1 MGSRI
6 LSTAHGTHRGS
17 FAAVDWALFAAVGT
31 IWGSSFL
38 FMAIGLEAFR
48 PGLVTLLRI
57 LFGAAVL
64 WVLPGART
72 RIDRK
77 DLGSLLLLAITWVAI
92 PFTLFPLAQGSV
104 NSAIAGM
111 LNGAA
116 PIFTAVVATIL
127 FRKAPGPRQLI
138 GIPLGFLGV
147 AAIALSAA
155 GHGSSEALGVALIL
169 VATVCY
175 GIAFNIAA
183 PLQQKYGS
191 LPVMARILAIGAVL
205 TAPIG
210 LSSIP
215 GSRFDWS
222 SLLAVAAVGV
232 LGTGIA
238 FVLMGRLVGRVGAT
252 RASIVGYL
260 IPVVAL
266 VLGVLFRNDVVGPI
280 AIGGV
285 ALVIAGAYL
294 TSRRESSAPGAVGR
308 QKEPSGANSDP
319 HGAAT
324 VDPGAEE
331 RAVIGEGKLDA
342 TGDLT
347 VLVDP
352 CHLPQGDG
360 QHRVLSRRE
369 EPGRLGTI
377 DDVPVGRID
386 LEHLGRP
393 EVGQPHPVAVRDDRL
408 AAGTRTRSR

>member
-17 FAAVDWALFAAVGT
+17 FATVDWTLFAVVGT

-48 PGLVTLLRI
+48 PGLVTWLRI

-64 WVLPGART
+64 WALPGVRT
-72 RIDRK
+72 RIDRA
-77 DLGSLLLLAITWVAI
+77 DRIPLLVLAITWVAI
-92 PFTLFPLAQGSV
+92 PFTLFPLAQGWV

-116 PIFTAVVATIL
+116 PIFTVVVATIL
-127 FRKAPGPRQLI
+127 FRRAPGSRQLL

-155 GHGSSEALGVALIL
+155 GHGSSQALGVSLIL
-169 VATVCY
+169 VATLCY
-175 GIAFNIAA
+175 GIAFNVAT
-183 PLQQKYGS
+183 PLQQRYGS

-205 TAPIG
+205 TAPLG
-210 LSSIP
+210 LSSIA
-215 GSRFDWS
+215 GSRFAWS

-266 VLGVLFRNDVVGPI
+266 LLGVLLRDDVVGPW
-280 AIGGV
+280 AVAGV
-285 ALVIAGAYL
+285 GLVVLGAYL
-294 TSRRESSAPGAVGR
+294 TSRREIA
-308 QKEPSGANSDP
+308 
-319 HGAAT
+319 
-324 VDPGAEE
+324 
-331 RAVIGEGKLDA
+331 
-342 TGDLT
+342 
-347 VLVDP
+347 
-352 CHLPQGDG
+352 
-360 QHRVLSRRE
+360 
-369 EPGRLGTI
+369 
-377 DDVPVGRID
+377 DV
-386 LEHLGRP
+386 
-393 EVGQPHPVAVRDDRL
+393 
-408 AAGTRTRSR
+408 

>member
-1 MGSRI
+1 MASRI

-17 FAAVDWALFAAVGT
+17 FAAVDWALFSMVGT

-48 PGLVTLLRI
+48 PGLVTWLRI
-57 LFGAAVL
+57 LFGTAVL
-64 WVLPGART
+64 WVLPGVRT
-72 RIDRK
+72 RIDRA
-77 DLGSLLLLAITWVAI
+77 DLGSLLLLAVTWVAI

-116 PIFTAVVATIL
+116 PIFTVVVATIL
-127 FRKAPGPRQLI
+127 FRKAPGSRQLI

-155 GHGSSEALGVALIL
+155 GHGSSEALGVGLIL

-183 PLQQKYGS
+183 PMQQRYGS

-215 GSRFDWS
+215 GSRFAWS
-222 SLLAVAAVGV
+222 ALLAVAAVGV

-266 VLGVLFRNDVVGPI
+266 LLGVLIRNDVVGPF
-280 AIGGV
+280 AVAGV
-285 ALVIAGAYL
+285 VLVIVGAYL
-294 TSRRESSAPGAVGR
+294 TSRREAV
-308 QKEPSGANSDP
+308 
-319 HGAAT
+319 
-324 VDPGAEE
+324 
-331 RAVIGEGKLDA
+331 
-342 TGDLT
+342 
-347 VLVDP
+347 
-352 CHLPQGDG
+352 
-360 QHRVLSRRE
+360 
-369 EPGRLGTI
+369 
-377 DDVPVGRID
+377 
-386 LEHLGRP
+386 
-393 EVGQPHPVAVRDDRL
+393 EV
-408 AAGTRTRSR
+408 